1 MKRIL
6 TVLLLLTLG
15 TGTGLAQRSTASI
28 SGYMTDAAS
37 GETLLGAGVLLDNGS
52 RTPTGAVTNVYGFY
66 TLTLPKGNIRL
77 QYSYVGYESK
87 SAELELVR
95 DTVINVVLQPATLAE
110 SVVVAQRDAGIQ
122 STYLGAIE
130 VPLNQIQNTPVLFG
144 EADVL
149 KAIQLMPGVQGG
161 NEGFTGLYVRGG
173 GPDENLILLDGV
185 PIYNVD
191 HMLGILSVFQTEAVK
206 KVTLYKG
213 SFPARYGGRVS
224 SIVDIRTNDGN
235 MKETHGSIGVGA
247 LTEKLHLEGPILK
260 DRLSYSI
267 SGRGLHTLLY
277 DPLIRLALGKGQY
290 ANYFFYDLSGKV
302 TWRLSDKDRF
312 FLGAYS
318 GKDKMSFRF
327 EDDGSEILYEDDILG
342 ADPGN
347 YYMRTDM
354 GIGWGNN
361 VASLRWNHIFSSR
374 LFSNTTVAFNQYKM
388 LMHMGLRTEENNEKV
403 QFDVDYNSGI
413 RDWSAKMDFDF
424 VPVPSH
430 LVKFGAEYTYHT
442 FVPETLTAVSSET
455 IDQVTNGEGL
465 LYRSPY
471 ESYVGHDIAL
481 YAEDD
486 FSLGRHLTVNPGLYA
501 SLFLTDGKPYFNLQP
516 RLSAKYSL
524 DIGLSFKAGYARMAQ
539 YVHQLSSFS
548 LSLPLDLWVPI
559 TKDIKPV
566 TSDQVSAGVYFD
578 GLQGWEFSLEG
589 YWKHINNLL
598 EYKDGTVILGNSM
611 GWEEKVEMG
620 QGRAMGLEL
629 LVQKTTGRLTG
640 WVAYTLAKSDRI
652 FPDGSINLGRRFP
665 YKYDRR
671 HNFNINLSYKLGKHV
686 ELNAAWIFAS
696 GGATTIPLRR
706 TVVLAPDFIY
716 NPDRNGKI
724 PVIHEADFV
733 EERNNYRLPPS
744 HRLNLGFN
752 FLAGSHW
759 VFNVSVYN
767 AYNNM
772 NPNLVYVDYV
782 SVQNADGTYDTQPV
796 MQKITILP
804 IMPSTSVTYKF

>member
-1 MKRIL
+1 MKKL
-6 TVLLLLTLG
+6 VVFTLCALFAWTAG
-15 TGTGLAQRSTASI
+15 AQRKTATV
-28 SGYMTDAAS
+28 SGYITDAGS
-37 GETLLGAGVLLDNGS
+37 GETLLGAGVLVDDGAK
-52 RTPTGAVTNVYGFY
+52 TPTGAVTNVYGFY
-66 TLTLPKGNIRL
+66 TLTLPRGATTL
-77 QYSYVGYESK
+77 QYSYVGYTGETVQ
-87 SAELELVR
+87 LNLQR
-95 DTVINVVLQPATLAE
+95 DTTINIILTPSASLEEA
-110 SVVVAQRDAGIQ
+110 VVVAQKDAGIQ

-130 VPLNQIQNTPVLFG
+130 VPLNQIKNTPVVFG

-173 GPDENLILLDGV
+173 GADENLILLDGV

-235 MKETHGSIGVGA
+235 MKETHGSVGVGV

-267 SGRGLHTLLY
+267 SARGLHSLLY
-277 DPLIRLALGKGQY
+277 DPIIRAAMGKGRY
-290 ANYFFYDLSGKV
+290 GNYFFYDLSGKIS
-302 TWRLSDKDRF
+302 WRLSDKDRF
-312 FLGAYS
+312 FLGGYS
-318 GKDKMSFRF
+318 GKDRMGIQF
-327 EDDGSEILYEDDILG
+327 EDDGSNDLVYQDVEE
-342 ADPGN
+342 APNN
-347 YYMRTDM
+347 YFFRTDM

-361 VASLRWNHIFSSR
+361 VASLRWNHIFSSK

-388 LMHMGLRTEENNEKV
+388 LMHMGLRTEENDEKV

-413 RDWSAKMDFDF
+413 RDWSAKLDFDY
-424 VPVPSH
+424 VPTPSH
-430 LVKFGAEYTYHT
+430 LIKFGAEYTFHT
-442 FVPETLTAVSSET
+442 FVPETLTAVMSES
-455 IDQVTNGEGL
+455 INEETNGEGL
-465 LYRSPY
+465 NYRSPY
-471 ESYVGHDIAL
+471 ESYVGHDIAF

-486 FSLGRHLTVNPGLYA
+486 FSLGRHLTLNPGLYA
-501 SLFLTDGKPYFNLQP
+501 SVFLTDGKPYFNLQP

-524 DIGLSFKAGYARMAQ
+524 DNGLSFKAGYARMAQ
-539 YVHQLSSFS
+539 YVHLLSSFS
-548 LSLPLDLWVPI
+548 ISLPLDLWVPI

-566 TSDQVSAGVYFD
+566 TSDQVSAGIYFD
-578 GLQGWEFSLEG
+578 GLKGWEFSLEG
-589 YWKHINNLL
+589 YWKKIDNLL
-598 EYKDGTVILGNSM
+598 EYKDGTIVLGNSM
-611 GWEEKVEMG
+611 GWESKVEMG

-629 LVQKTTGRLTG
+629 LVQKTTGKLTG

-671 HNFNINLSYKLGKHV
+671 HNFNINISYQLGKHV

-696 GGATTIPLRR
+696 GGTTTIPLRR
-706 TVVLAPDFIY
+706 TVVLSPDFMY
-716 NPDRNGKI
+716 DADTRGKYPI
-724 PVIHEADFV
+724 LREADFV

-744 HRLNLGFN
+744 HRLNVGVN
-752 FLAGSHW
+752 FFAGTHW

-767 AYNNM
+767 LYNNM
-772 NPNLVYVDYV
+772 NPNLVYVDYE
-782 SVQNADGTYDTQPV
+782 STQAEDGSYYMQPV
-796 MQKITILP
+796 LQKVTILP
-804 IMPSTSVTYKF
+804 IMPSTSITYKF